1 MAKGFVKFE
10 VPDEIQNKALEALEI
25 ARDTGKIKKGS
36 NEATKAIERGIAL
49 LVLIGSD
56 VQPEEVV
63 MHLPALCDEKKV
75 PYLFVKRQNDIGAAS
90 GLDVGSAAAAIVKPG
105 KGEGDHRRHRQK
117 GGRAQ
122 GMSCHGRRRNT
133 GRGHRGHR
141 EHRHAWRSD
150 AGEVPGP

>member
-1 MAKGFVKFE
+1 MRYVMAVGSGRFE

-63 MHLPALCDEKKV
+63 MHLPALCEEKKV

-105 KGEGDHRRHRQK
+105 KAKEIIDDIAKKVAELK
-117 GGRAQ
+117 G
-122 GMSCHGRRRNT
+122 
-133 GRGHRGHR
+133 
-141 EHRHAWRSD
+141 
-150 AGEVPGP
+150 

>member
-1 MAKGFVKFE
+1 MAKGFGKFE
-10 VPDEIQNKALEALEI
+10 VPDEIQNKALEALEL

-36 NEATKAIERGIAL
+36 NEATKAIERGTAL

-56 VQPEEVV
+56 VQPEEVI

-105 KGEGDHRRHRQK
+105 KAKEIIDDIAKKVAELK
-117 GGRAQ
+117 G
-122 GMSCHGRRRNT
+122 
-133 GRGHRGHR
+133 
-141 EHRHAWRSD
+141 
-150 AGEVPGP
+150 

>member
-1 MAKGFVKFE
+1 MATGFKKFE

-36 NEATKAIERGIAL
+36 NEATKAIERGTAL

-56 VQPEEVV
+56 VQPEEVI

-90 GLDVGSAAAAIVKPG
+90 GLEVGSAAAAIVKPG
-105 KGEGDHRRHRQK
+105 KAKEIIDDIAKKVAELK
-117 GGRAQ
+117 G
-122 GMSCHGRRRNT
+122 
-133 GRGHRGHR
+133 
-141 EHRHAWRSD
+141 
-150 AGEVPGP
+150 

>member
-1 MAKGFVKFE
+1 MAKGFAKFE
-10 VPDEIQNKALEALEI
+10 VPDEIQNRALEALEI

-36 NEATKAIERGIAL
+36 NEATKAIERGTAL

-105 KGEGDHRRHRQK
+105 KAKEIIDDIAKKVAELK
-117 GGRAQ
+117 G
-122 GMSCHGRRRNT
+122 
-133 GRGHRGHR
+133 
-141 EHRHAWRSD
+141 
-150 AGEVPGP
+150 

>member
-1 MAKGFVKFE
+1 MRCVMATGFKKFE
-10 VPDEIQNKALEALEI
+10 VPDEIQNKALEALEL

-36 NEATKAIERGIAL
+36 NEATKAIERGTAL

-105 KGEGDHRRHRQK
+105 KAKEIIDDIAKKVAELKGCRVH
-117 GGRAQ
+117 GGR
-122 GMSCHGRRRNT
+122 RDT
-133 GRGHRGHR
+133 GRGH
-141 EHRHAWRSD
+141 
-150 AGEVPGP
+150 

>member
-1 MAKGFVKFE
+1 MAKGFVKFD
-10 VPDEIQNKALEALEI
+10 VPDEIQNKALEALEM

-36 NEATKAIERGIAL
+36 NEATKAIERGTAL

-105 KGEGDHRRHRQK
+105 KAKEIIEDIAKKVAELK
-117 GGRAQ
+117 G
-122 GMSCHGRRRNT
+122 
-133 GRGHRGHR
+133 
-141 EHRHAWRSD
+141 
-150 AGEVPGP
+150 